1 MAGSVVGQ
9 WGANYGQGRGASSGN
24 RTRGTR
30 AGKKNKEKKEKL
42 VDDNKEEK
50 VIVKEVLSKDKKEL
64 ATANEE

>member
-1 MAGSVVGQ
+1 MVGQ
-9 WGANYGQGRGASSGN
+9 WGANYGQGRGAAAGN